1 MAEKIT
7 ADKAGFTNEV
17 GYKLLLQAAIISLM
31 NDINKQARK
40 AADGTPAESAVTVF
54 DPEGNA
60 YGTIS
65 RNKTS
70 VKASV
75 ESVAVVADA
84 HPDAVKLAV
93 DPDKEDELIDYLTAN
108 GVADTFL
115 VEVPNDDIFKEL
127 SKQVVER
134 YTADG
139 TITPGWSFA
148 EKPGNLVMKPGDRAH
163 ADALEYARSIGMV
176 PPEN

>member
-31 NDINKQARK
+31 NDVNKQARK

-65 RNKTS
+65 RNKTLS
-70 VKASV
+70 
-75 ESVAVVADA
+75 
-84 HPDAVKLAV
+84 
-93 DPDKEDELIDYLTAN
+93 LIH
-108 GVADTFL
+108 
-115 VEVPNDDIFKEL
+115 I
-127 SKQVVER
+127 
-134 YTADG
+134 
-139 TITPGWSFA
+139 
-148 EKPGNLVMKPGDRAH
+148 
-163 ADALEYARSIGMV
+163 
-176 PPEN
+176 

>member
-1 MAEKIT
+1 MATNIT
-7 ADKAGFTNEV
+7 AETAGFTNEI

-40 AADGTPAESAVTVF
+40 VADNTPAESAVTIT
-54 DPEGNA
+54 DPQGDT

-75 ESVAVVADA
+75 ESIAAIADA
-84 HPDAVKLAV
+84 NPEALKV
-93 DPDKEDELIDYLTAN
+93 DIDPSKKDELIAYLTAH
-108 GVADTFL
+108 GATEFL
-115 VEVPNDDIFKEL
+115 AEVPNDDVIAEL
-127 SKQVVER
+127 SKQALER
-134 YTADG
+134 YTATG

-148 EKPGNLVMKPGDRAH
+148 ERRGNLVMKPGDKAH

-176 PPEN
+176 PQAD

>member
-40 AADGTPAESAVTVF
+40 AADGTPAESAITIT
-54 DPEGNA
+54 DAEGNT

-70 VKASV
+70 VKANV
-75 ESVAVVADA
+75 ESVEVVADE

-93 DPDKEDELIDYLTAN
+93 DPNKEDELIKYLTDN
-108 GVADTFL
+108 GVADKFL
-115 VEVPNDDIFKEL
+115 TEVPDDTVLKEL
-127 SKQVVER
+127 SKQVVAR
-134 YTADG
+134 YTTDG
-139 TITPGWSFA
+139 TVTPGWSFA
-148 EKPGNLVMKPGDRAH
+148 EKRGNLVMKPGNKAH